1 MVFGDMQLIGEL
13 WSPDIA
19 IVPIG
24 GWYTMGAVQAAR
36 AGMLIGAESVVPIH
50 YGTFPILAGTP
61 SELAEACAGAF
72 EVVPLDVGV
81 PAT

>member
-1 MVFGDMQLIGEL
+1 MV
-13 WSPDIA
+13 
-19 IVPIG
+19 
-24 GWYTMGAVQAAR
+24 AVQAAR